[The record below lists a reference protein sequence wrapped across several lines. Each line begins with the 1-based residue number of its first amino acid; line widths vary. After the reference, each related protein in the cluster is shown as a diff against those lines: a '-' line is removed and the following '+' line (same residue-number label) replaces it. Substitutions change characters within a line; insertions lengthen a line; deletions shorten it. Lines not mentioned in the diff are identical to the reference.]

1 MFTNTSDD
9 PMFDLKNDLKTDH
22 ALILVGIGAALIA
35 LIYLL
40 LS

>member
-1 MFTNTSDD
+1 MFIKTRE
-9 PMFDLKNDLKTDH
+9 PRFDLKDDLKTDH
-22 ALILVGIGAALIA
+22 TLILVGIGAALIA

>member
-1 MFTNTSDD
+1 MLTKTSE
-9 PMFDLKNDLKTDH
+9 PMLDLKDDHKTDH

-40 LS
+40 VS

>member
-1 MFTNTSDD
+1 MFTKTSEPVFNIKDV
-9 PMFDLKNDLKTDH
+9 LKTDH

-40 LS
+40 LG

>member
-1 MFTNTSDD
+1 MFTKTRE
-9 PMFDLKNDLKTDH
+9 PMFDLKDDLRTDH
-22 ALILVGIGAALIA
+22 TLILVGVSAALIA

>member
-1 MFTNTSDD
+1 MFTNASD
-9 PMFDLKNDLKTDH
+9 PMFDLKDDLKTDH
-22 ALILVGIGAALIA
+22 ALILVGIAAALIA

>member
-1 MFTNTSDD
+1 MLTKTSE
-9 PMFDLKNDLKTDH
+9 PMLDLKDDQKTDH

-40 LS
+40 VS

>member
-1 MFTNTSDD
+1 MTTKTHD
-9 PMFDLKNDLKTDH
+9 PIFDLKDDLRTDH
-22 ALILVGIGAALIA
+22 TLILVGIGAALIA

>member
-1 MFTNTSDD
+1 MLTDTSD
-9 PMFDLKNDLKTDH
+9 PMFDLKDDLKTDH
-22 ALILVGIGAALIA
+22 ALILVGIGAALVA

>member
-1 MFTNTSDD
+1 MFTNTSE
-9 PMFDLKNDLKTDH
+9 PMFDLKDDLRTDH
-22 ALILVGIGAALIA
+22 ALILGGIVAALIA

>member
-1 MFTNTSDD
+1 MFIKTRE
-9 PMFDLKNDLKTDH
+9 PMFDLKDDLKTDH

>member
-1 MFTNTSDD
+1 MFIKASE